1 MRHAVLGVGGVGG
14 LIGAALA
21 RAGAEVV
28 LLMRP
33 EALARY
39 GGRLRIESVV
49 LGDFEVACPAAG
61 VLDREVDAAWVTTK
75 ATQLEGALELL
86 PRDRVGD
93 ATVIPLLNGIDH
105 LALLRSR
112 FPNVVAGA
120 MRVESERIAPDV
132 IAQRSPFI
140 RVELAGAE
148 QVADE
153 LRAAGVDCTLRDDEL
168 TLLWSKL
175 AFLAPMAL
183 ATTALDGPLGAVR
196 DDQRYVRA
204 QEEALAVARAEGA
217 QVDEDALRQL
227 SATALDTMQS
237 SMQKDVAAG
246 RRPELDAIGGA
257 VLRAAARHGIAAPAT
272 EELVDLVAQAARSRR
287 KSSST

>member
-14 LIGAALA
+14 LIGGALA
-21 RAGAEVV
+21 RAGADVV
-28 LLMRP
+28 P
-33 EALARY
+33 
-39 GGRLRIESVV
+39 
-49 LGDFEVACPAAG
+49 G
-61 VLDREVDAAWVTTK
+61 VIR
-75 ATQLEGALELL
+75 Q
-86 PRDRVGD
+86 
-93 ATVIPLLNGIDH
+93 
-105 LALLRSR
+105 RSR
-112 FPNVVAGA
+112 
-120 MRVESERIAPDV
+120 
-132 IAQRSPFI
+132 FI

-148 QVADE
+148 PLAEE
-153 LRAAGVDCTLRDDEL
+153 LRAAGIECAVRDDEL

-175 AFLAPMAL
+175 AFFAPMAL

-196 DDQRYVRA
+196 DDERYVRA
-204 QEEALAVARAEGA
+204 QEEALTVARAEGA
-217 QVDEDALRQL
+217 QVDEDALRNL

>member
-1 MRHAVLGVGGVGG
+1 VRHAILGTGGVGG
-14 LIGAALA
+14 LIGGALA
-21 RAGAEVV
+21 RSGADVV

-33 EALARY
+33 ETLERY
-39 GGRLRIESVV
+39 GGRLRIESAV
-49 LGDFEVACPAAG
+49 LGDFEVECPAATE
-61 VLDREVDAAWVTTK
+61 LEREVDALWVTTK
-75 ATQLEGALELL
+75 ATQLEAALELA
-86 PRDRVGD
+86 PPDRVVD
-93 ATVIPLLNGIDH
+93 ATVVPLLNGIDH
-105 LALLRSR
+105 IRLLRSR
-112 FPNVVAGA
+112 YRHVVAGA
-120 MRVESERIAPDV
+120 MRVESERVAPGV
-132 IAQRSPFI
+132 ISQRSPFI

-148 QVADE
+148 PLAEE
-153 LRAAGVDCTLRDDEL
+153 LRAAGIECTVRDDEL

-196 DDQRYVRA
+196 GDARYLRA
-204 QEEALAVARAEGA
+204 QEEALTVARAEGA
-217 QVDEDALRQL
+217 QVDEEGLRKL

-246 RRPELDAIGGA
+246 RPPELDAIGGA
-257 VLRAAARHGIAAPAT
+257 VLRAAARHGIAAPGT